1 MTLQKGHCT
10 AVCQYLLQL
19 SASICYSCLP
29 YLLQDDQNQICL
41 LLLSKA
47 EAQALYPGEFV
58 CTRQEGFNSEYIEY
72 DDLGQPTE
80 EIVANWIINNVRVAF
95 YPHISRRHNMYLIR
109 ADYYRHTNPLYSAEC
124 LAVA

>member
-1 MTLQKGHCT
+1 M
-10 AVCQYLLQL
+10 
-19 SASICYSCLP
+19 I
-29 YLLQDDQNQICL
+29 
-41 LLLSKA
+41 LSKA

-80 EIVANWIINNVRVAF
+80 EIVANWINNNMHIAF
-95 YPHISRRHNMYLIR
+95 YPHISRRQNIYLIR
-109 ADYYRHTNPLYSAEC
+109 AYYYHYTDPLYSVEC